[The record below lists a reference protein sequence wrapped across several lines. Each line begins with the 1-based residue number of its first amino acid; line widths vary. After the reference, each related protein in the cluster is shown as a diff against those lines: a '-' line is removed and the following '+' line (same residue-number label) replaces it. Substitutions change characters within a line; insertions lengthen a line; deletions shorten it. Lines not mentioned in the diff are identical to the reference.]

1 MYEWLQALN
10 ISVPPTEWMFLTKAF
25 SHPAGPRSDEFI
37 TNPFP
42 RSFPRLAWLLPQHPH
57 LSPACTSSL
66 QLLLFPPLFTSGL
79 YLAQILPKLNPPIKH
94 SCFSVPNVEMLSL
107 SLLLHT
113 RWITTINSDS
123 LFYTQPLPCSPVS
136 PSTPCPTSSLTPLI
150 FPFHLFP
157 DLA

>member
-66 QLLLFPPLFTSGL
+66 QLLLSVSSLVHQWSLPCPNP
-79 YLAQILPKLNPPIKH
+79 AQTESPHKA
-94 SCFSVPNVEMLSL
+94 
-107 SLLLHT
+107 LLL
-113 RWITTINSDS
+113 
-123 LFYTQPLPCSPVS
+123 FCS
-136 PSTPCPTSSLTPLI
+136 TC
-150 FPFHLFP
+150 
-157 DLA
+157 